1 MKNRKQILKLG
12 NGSVMRCTYSDVPD
26 FNVGKTYKTN
36 RAKLFGRMP
45 DIEIDLYSVNYH
57 NSGYFGIE
65 GERMYAKFV
74 VVKDSKGR
82 YTKRDTFR
90 STTNGDMRRLRRYVR
105 HMLKS
110 SVPGSYEYKILKEVT
125 RNAGK

>member
-1 MKNRKQILKLG
+1 MENRKQILKLG

-26 FNVGKTYKTN
+26 FDVGKTYKTN
-36 RAKLFGRMP
+36 TNIFCGMP
-45 DIEIDLYSVNYH
+45 DIEINLYSVNYH

-65 GERMYAKFV
+65 GDRMYAKFV

-90 STTNGDMRRLRRYVR
+90 SIPNGDMRRLRRYVR
-105 HMLKS
+105 QMLKS
-110 SVPGSYEYKILKEVT
+110 SVPGSHDYKILKEVT